1 MWDPLRR
8 WGCLLVNS
16 SAFSPILPVG
26 TAVVSLVDVR
36 GADGRPLHM
45 RGSMGMIVTSPA
57 DPEHS
62 YRVRFPGGD
71 ESSLKRRELQVLSR
85 FQSEGYD
92 VRVDALTEYNLHQH
106 VILRCVIG
114 SVAYGLDRPGSDVD
128 RRGIYLPPASMHWS
142 VYGVPEQLE
151 NVESEECYWE
161 LEKFIKLALK
171 ANPNVLETLYSP
183 IVEHADPIALRL
195 REERSIFLSRLV
207 YQTFNGYAMSQFR
220 KMEADVRTQGA
231 VKWKH
236 AMHLIRLLRAGIA
249 TLETGDLPVR
259 VEAGREQLLAI
270 RDGLVPWEEVDALRR
285 SLHSEF
291 ERAFEQSR
299 LPDRPDYERA
309 NSILISARSQ
319 MARREGLS

>member
-1 MWDPLRR
+1 MDS
-8 WGCLLVNS
+8 G
-16 SAFSPILPVG
+16 AFTPIFPVG
-26 TAVVSLVDVR
+26 TAVVALVDVR
-36 GADGRPLHM
+36 GADGRPLHV
-45 RGSMGMIVTSPA
+45 RGTMGVIVTSPA
-57 DPEHS
+57 DPEHA

-71 ESSLKRRELQVLSR
+71 ESSLKRRELQALSR
-85 FQSEGYD
+85 YQSEGYD

-114 SVAYGLDRPGSDVD
+114 SVAYGLDRQGSDVD

-151 NVESEECYWE
+151 HVESEECYWE

-183 IVEHADPIALRL
+183 IVEHADPIAQRL
-195 REERSIFLSRLV
+195 RDERSIFLSRLV
-207 YQTFNGYAMSQFR
+207 YQTFNGYAISQFR
-220 KMEADVRTQGA
+220 KVETDVRTQGA

-249 TLETGDLPVR
+249 ALQTGELPVR
-259 VEAGREQLLAI
+259 VESGREQLLAI
-270 RDGLVPWEEVDALRR
+270 RDGLMPWEEVDALRR
-285 SLHSEF
+285 ALHADF
-291 ERAFEQSR
+291 ERAFALSR

-309 NSILISARSQ
+309 NAILISARSQ
-319 MARREGLS
+319 MAKREGLS